1 MKNRW
6 ARVIHAVFV
15 SSGIFLAMVP
25 AQGVVAQSFVSS
37 EALEKRIDA
46 IMSGMTLEQKVGQMV
61 QGNIPH
67 VSPEDVARYHLGSVL
82 NGGGTSPTGKKGA
95 AVSDWLNSADGYYR
109 ASLNMRFGGA
119 GIPII
124 WGTDAVHGHNNVVGA
139 TLFPHNIGLGAT
151 HDIALVEAI
160 GAATAR
166 EVAVTGLDWVFAPT
180 VAVAKDDRWGRT
192 YESFSDDPDLVAQ
205 YGAAMVTGLQGT
217 HGEWSGPG
225 KVIATAKHFVGDGGT
240 FRGKDQGDTRLDK
253 ATLMQL
259 HGAGYPPAIKAGVQT
274 VMATFNSWNGAKVH
288 GNKELLTD
296 VLKGDLGFD
305 GFVIGDWNGHGQV
318 KGCSDQSCPQ
328 AINAGIDMMMVPEK
342 WKRFLENT
350 LRQVRAGTIPEARVN
365 DAVRRI
371 LRVKLRMGLF
381 SKGAPSTR
389 PLAGN
394 TSILGAPKH
403 RELARR
409 AVRQSLVLLKNNN
422 AVLPLKKRQKVL
434 VGGDGADNIGKQS
447 GGWTLTWQGTQNTH
461 EDFPGATSIYAGLKE
476 AIEEVDGS
484 VELTQTDEWTQ
495 RPDVAVVVF
504 GEDPYAEGSGD
515 RADLTFKDANRT
527 NQALIEKLR
536 AENIPV
542 VSIFLTGRPMYTNT
556 QINQSEAFVVAWLPG
571 SEGAGIADVLV
582 ADQTGAPRFDFSGRL
597 AFDWPNS
604 PVNEFNANLPVQ
616 AILFERDYGLDY
628 QQEKINLSSDLTE
641 LSVEDDML
649 APQVVFSGTTRSP
662 FSAYVGDARDWG
674 VLVSGPLT
682 ETLGGGLAVS
692 SVDGMLQED
701 SRRIEWKGAGESQF
715 YWKASSTVDWRQYLQ
730 NDAALAM
737 TFRVDKHPEG
747 RVTQRIDC
755 GYPCTGT
762 VPMTRFFKAIP
773 EGRWVR
779 VGIPLRCFA
788 EAGVDFSRITSPLV
802 LLADKPFTVTIKDL
816 RVSNDLTAAALVAC
830 K

>member
-25 AQGVVAQSFVSS
+25 AQGVVAQSSVSS

-205 YGAAMVTGLQGT
+205 YGAAMVRGLQGT

-342 WKRFLENT
+342 WKRFLEST

-461 EDFPGATSIYAGLKE
+461 ADFPGATSIYAGLKE

-536 AENIPV
+536 AENIPI

-628 QQEKINLSSDLTE
+628 QQEKTNLSSDLTE

-747 RVTQRIDC
+747 GVTQRIDC

-802 LLADKPFTVTIKDL
+802 LLTDKPFTLTIKDL